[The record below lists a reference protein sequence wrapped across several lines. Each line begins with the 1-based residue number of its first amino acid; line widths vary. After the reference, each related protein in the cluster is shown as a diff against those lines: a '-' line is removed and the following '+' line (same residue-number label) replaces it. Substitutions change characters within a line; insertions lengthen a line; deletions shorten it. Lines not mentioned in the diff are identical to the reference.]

1 MYTEIDKII
10 AEFSAAD
17 DSKKNQIA
25 DWLKVVKSYP
35 DTELVKALFE
45 RETLRTKLAHKEQFV
60 DDCDRI
66 IKSQLKVINNLS
78 QKLEKLT
85 LENEELK
92 DADIKNND
100 TRPITVEFLKKN
112 FADCSAAL
120 RNIFSTTKEQ
130 TPLSVDVLGLDGITW
145 KVYLKNNEVYIKTIG
160 QFKAFLRM
168 FGLDEFANNL
178 KV

>member
-10 AEFSAAD
+10 TEFSAAD

-45 RETLRTKLAHKEQFV
+45 RETLRTKLAHKEEFV
-60 DDCDRI
+60 NDCDRI
-66 IKSQLKVINNLS
+66 IKSQLKVIKNLS

-92 DADIKNND
+92 TALDLEVGLNNHQKSEI
-100 TRPITVEFLKKN
+100 TRLQGIVNVFSLGTDLLQTN
-112 FADCSAAL
+112 
-120 RNIFSTTKEQ
+120 NIEG
-130 TPLSVDVLGLDGITW
+130 D
-145 KVYLKNNEVYIKTIG
+145 
-160 QFKAFLRM
+160 
-168 FGLDEFANNL
+168 
-178 KV
+178 